1 MTSRTSLIISGSSA
15 EVGSSKS
22 MTLGS
27 MARARAMA
35 TRCCWP
41 PESWAGY
48 LSAWALTPT
57 RSSSSRAR
65 FSASPLDFPRT
76 LIGPSVTFSRTV
88 LCAKRLKLWNTMPTS
103 LRRRASSL
111 PSSGSG
117 SPSMAIS
124 PCSIASRRLI
134 VRQSV
139 DLPEP
144 EGPMTTTTSPR
155 SMSRSM
161 SCSTWSSPN
170 HLLTPDRRTS
180 GSPFGRLVTLVTVR
194 ASGYG
199 PRTRRSRRRNGSVRC
214 GGLAAAG
221 NPFGT
226 ICAPGVGRPRRTLDP
241 SWEPSCRRPR
251 APTGC
256 APTGAR

>member
-1 MTSRTSLIISGSSA
+1 MTSRTSLIISGSRA

-41 PESWAGY
+41 PDSWAGY

-65 FSASPLDFPRT
+65 FSASAFDVPRT
-76 LIGPSVTFSRTV
+76 LIGPSVTFCRIV

-124 PCSIASRRLI
+124 PFSIDSRRLI

-144 EGPMTTTTSPR
+144 DGPMTTTTSPR
-155 SMSRSM
+155 AISRSM
-161 SCSTWSSPN
+161 SCSTCSSPN
-170 HLLTPDRRTS
+170 HLLTPGQADERLSVR
-180 GSPFGRLVTLVTVR
+180 RLVTRPTLGGCGVR
-194 ASGYG
+194 PA
-199 PRTRRSRRRNGSVRC
+199 
-214 GGLAAAG
+214 
-221 NPFGT
+221 
-226 ICAPGVGRPRRTLDP
+226 IRPITK
-241 SWEPSCRRPR
+241 
-251 APTGC
+251 A
-256 APTGAR
+256 